1 MVKKISLQQ
10 NDNGIKILFTITK
23 DDVVQDL
30 TDAIIRVKFKDTTS
44 NEEFWKTAKVVDAEN
59 GQAQCVLFRK
69 DLAFIGA
76 LQTEVETTF
85 PNGLRITEKNPFL
98 PVIIEEIFNIT
109 QPIEEDIEGYQ
120 DSDLE

>member
-1 MVKKISLQQ
+1 M
-10 NDNGIKILFTITK
+10 
-23 DDVVQDL
+23 
-30 TDAIIRVKFKDTTS
+30 
-44 NEEFWKTAKVVDAEN
+44 VDAEN

-69 DLAFIGA
+69 DLAFIGT